1 MLNYA
6 LQLKKKIEMS
16 TETIQI
22 KKKKRKKGN
31 IINTI
36 IGGRL
41 FANEL
46 FSRNAALF
54 ALIVFYAF
62 IYVSNRYE
70 YERELL
76 KIEKLTKRRDNLKN
90 NLLTLKSEFTSKSR
104 QSELEKILHTRES
117 ELETMSKPMYSIKK

>member
-1 MLNYA
+1 MD
-6 LQLKKKIEMS
+6 
-16 TETIQI
+16 TEATQV
-22 KKKKRKKGN
+22 KKKKKKSKKGN

-46 FSRNAALF
+46 FRRNATLL
-54 ALIVFYAF
+54 ALIVFYSF

-76 KIEKLTKRRDNLKN
+76 RIEKLTKRRDNLKN

-104 QSELEKILHTRES
+104 QSELEKILNTRES
-117 ELETMSKPMYSIKK
+117 ELGTMSKPMYSIKK

>member
-1 MLNYA
+1 MDTGNT
-6 LQLKKKIEMS
+6 
-16 TETIQI
+16 TER
-22 KKKKRKKGN
+22 KNRRKKRGR

-41 FANEL
+41 FANEML
-46 FSRNAALF
+46 RGNAALF
-54 ALIVFYAF
+54 ALIVFYSF

-76 KIEKLTKRRDNLKN
+76 KIEKLTKRRDKLKN

-104 QSELEKILHTRES
+104 QSELEKILNARDS
-117 ELETMSKPMYSIKK
+117 ELGTMSKPMYSIKK

>member
-1 MLNYA
+1 MN
-6 LQLKKKIEMS
+6 IRTT
-16 TETIQI
+16 TE
-22 KKKKRKKGN
+22 KKKKRKKRGK
-31 IINTI
+31 ILNTI

-41 FANEL
+41 FANETL
-46 FSRNAALF
+46 RRNAPLF

-76 KIEKLTKRRDNLKN
+76 KIEKLTQRRDKLKN

-104 QSELEKILHTRES
+104 QSELEKILNTRDS
-117 ELETMSKPMYSIKK
+117 ELSTMSKPMYSIKK

>member
-1 MLNYA
+1 
-6 LQLKKKIEMS
+6 MS

-76 KIEKLTKRRDNLKN
+76 KIEKLTKRRDNLNN

>member
-1 MLNYA
+1 MD
-6 LQLKKKIEMS
+6 
-16 TETIQI
+16 TEATQV
-22 KKKKRKKGN
+22 KKKKKKKKN
-31 IINTI
+31 RILNTI

-41 FANEL
+41 FTNEL
-46 FSRNAALF
+46 FRRNAALL

-76 KIEKLTKRRDNLKN
+76 KIEKLTKRRDILKN

-104 QSELEKILHTRES
+104 LSELEKILHTKES
-117 ELETMSKPMYSIKK
+117 ELGTMSKPMYSIKK

>member
-1 MLNYA
+1 MD
-6 LQLKKKIEMS
+6 
-16 TETIQI
+16 TEATQV
-22 KKKKRKKGN
+22 KKKKKNR
-31 IINTI
+31 ILNTI

-41 FANEL
+41 FTNEL
-46 FSRNAALF
+46 FRRNAALL

-104 QSELEKILHTRES
+104 QSELEKILHTKES
-117 ELETMSKPMYSIKK
+117 ELGTMSKPMYSIKK

>member
-1 MLNYA
+1 MD
-6 LQLKKKIEMS
+6 
-16 TETIQI
+16 TEATQV
-22 KKKKRKKGN
+22 KKKKKKKKN
-31 IINTI
+31 RILNTI

-41 FANEL
+41 FTNEL
-46 FSRNAALF
+46 FRRNAALL

-104 QSELEKILHTRES
+104 QSELEKKLHTKES
-117 ELETMSKPMYSIKK
+117 ELGTMSKPMYSIKK